1 MKSAR
6 SRILPTLLA
15 LALLVPLAV
24 GAVLGLKPAT
34 TWNEGGA
41 PVDDANPAMTGIDPR
56 ALGGARQ
63 AAGAANTQAGLL
75 KKGADQLKEGT
86 QQFRDK
92 SGELT
97 DGVNRATDA
106 SNQLSQGLVQ
116 IQAGTGQLGQGATEL
131 ANGIDQVV
139 QQMAGLEA
147 VRGQMLTAVDQA
159 DGELKNSFDPR
170 ARNMREQLNGFR
182 EQIAN
187 FQIDEGIKEQ
197 INRAQSGSR
206 ELANQ
211 LATPGYAYHDGIYQA
226 TQGAQQLAAGM
237 TELQG
242 GVGQAVDG
250 VNQLDDGAGK
260 IQNLATQNQTRV
272 QAVQRALPVTQSI
285 AAEEA
290 AASGE
295 RPGPMLNPV
304 HALLIGVLM
313 AVGGTALALIAGRED
328 LSRNSIIGAIGGGL
342 VLTVLGVLL
351 TGILGGNLGAAQYV
365 LAAVGC
371 ALGVTV
377 AAFLTTLAWRLG
389 GRLLAMIVAAV
400 VLIVEVGVV
409 GHVWSSSLHEEAHG
423 VWSVLANLLPL
434 NYTTMAVSAAG
445 NSGSANALLLSLGLL
460 LALAIIAGIAV
471 LAARRAEGTG
481 MATRTSSTSR
491 HGLAE

>member
-6 SRILPTLLA
+6 TRILPYLLA
-15 LALLVPLAV
+15 LALVIPLAV
-24 GAVLGLKPAT
+24 GAVLGLSPAT
-34 TWNEGGA
+34 TWSEGGA
-41 PVDDANPAMTGIDPR
+41 PVDDASPTMSGIDPR
-56 ALGGARQ
+56 ALVGARQ

-75 KKGADQLKEGT
+75 KKGTDQLKEGT

-97 DGVNRATDA
+97 DGMNRATDA
-106 SNQLSQGLVQ
+106 SQQLSQGLVQ

-131 ANGIDQVV
+131 ADGIDQVV
-139 QQMAGLEA
+139 QEMAGLEA

-159 DGELKNSFDPR
+159 DGELKDSLDPR
-170 ARNMREQLNGFR
+170 ARGMREQLQGFR
-182 EQIAN
+182 DQIAN
-187 FQIDEGIKEQ
+187 FQLDEAIKEQ
-197 INRAQSGSR
+197 INRAHTGSR

-260 IQNLATQNQTRV
+260 IQNLAAQNQSRV
-272 QAVQRALPVTQSI
+272 QAVQRALPTSPSI

-295 RPGPMLNPV
+295 NPSPMLNPI

-313 AVGGTALALIAGRED
+313 AVGGAAIAFIAGRED
-328 LSRNSIIGAIGGGL
+328 SRRQRLLGAIGGGA
-342 VLTVLGVLL
+342 VLTILGVLL
-351 TGILGGNLGAAQYV
+351 AGILGGNLGAGQLL

-371 ALGVTV
+371 ALGVAV
-377 AAFLTTLAWRLG
+377 SILMTTLAWRLG
-389 GRLLAMIVAAV
+389 GRLIAMIVAAV

-409 GHVWSSSLHEEAHG
+409 GHVWSSSIHEDAHG
-423 VWSVLANLLPL
+423 VWSVIASLLPL
-434 NYTTMAVSAAG
+434 NYTTMAVSTAG
-445 NSGSANALLLSLGLL
+445 NSGSANALVLSLGLL
-460 LALAIIAGIAV
+460 LALAIIAGIGV
-471 LAARRAEGTG
+471 LAARRDADSSSAPSAPRHG
-481 MATRTSSTSR
+481 MAD
-491 HGLAE
+491 